1 MENFALEIVETI
13 NEHYYRDGTEGKE
26 LIKDMLFYL
35 YHTTNDDKLKEA
47 ILDWLYKTTP
57 EGAYLVAKGDVENE
71 YSDEIICN
79 VRDDSVVNY
88 TIKEEQTNA

>member
-1 MENFALEIVETI
+1 MKCKVRLTRTVELIVEGE
-13 NEHYYRDGTEGKE
+13 NE
-26 LIKDMLFYL
+26 
-35 YHTTNDDKLKEA
+35 EA

-57 EGAYLVAKGDVENE
+57 EGAYLVAKGDVKDE
-71 YSDEIICN
+71 YSVEIICN